1 METALELDFEED
13 IALMESEYT
22 ISDYELERG
31 KPMPTRKHGTIQT
44 NLLVALSMYYKKRF
58 RFISELTIELGNK
71 TAVPDISIYEHFT
84 IEWEE
89 DEPAVMVEPP
99 LVAIEIISP
108 SQTFTEMRD
117 KARKYFAQGVK
128 SCWIVQPELKI
139 ISILHP
145 SEPPI
150 TFTQGLVR
158 DSAVD
163 IEIPIEEVF
172 E

>member
-13 IALMESEYT
+13 IALQEPKYGISE
-22 ISDYELERG
+22 YELERG

-44 NLLVALSMYYKKRF
+44 NLLVTLSMYYKKRF
-58 RFISELTIELGNK
+58 RFISELTIELGEK
-71 TAVPDISIYEHFT
+71 TAVPDISIYEHFG

-89 DEPAVMVEPP
+89 DEPAIMVEPP

-108 SQTFTEMRD
+108 SQTFAEMYD

-128 SCWIVQPELKI
+128 SCWIVQPELQI
-139 ISILHP
+139 ISVLHP
-145 SEPPI
+145 GEPPK
-150 TFTQGLVR
+150 TFTQGMVR

-163 IEIPIEEVF
+163 VEIPIEEVF